1 MSGFDRYAQTDKLPA
16 VPSRTRRFDPRAP
29 VSWTVWGRSGQQ
41 RMRFHTIDVSPHGAK
56 LRPRGV
62 FPVGAA
68 IELEFIRPDGRR
80 LPVSAVVWRV
90 DSDGLAVLFL
100 GSVPAGFD
108 AGGHRV

>member
-68 IELEFIRPDGRR
+68 IELEFITPDGRR
-80 LPVSAVVWRV
+80 LPVSAVVWRA

-100 GSVPAGFD
+100 GSVPAG
-108 AGGHRV
+108 GGGGGDRV